1 MADAGGLNQG
11 PPTGELASDSLRPP
25 DVEFSSVAAS
35 HARVEARGD
44 GVHQTSKDMPAILPP
59 EPSLIE
65 AVDHLTTGEIPQI
78 TVGQPA
84 AGPLDFDDEVPDD
97 VELPETFDGRA
108 RSRMSFIS
116 GMLVSAAIAAGAY
129 IAFDGS
135 ENEANPPPAA
145 DVGESAELVLIEQL
159 MEAARFEA
167 RDTRTARERARS
179 LYTRVL
185 QSIEN
190 EERPEWRQAAQYG
203 LARIALADAQY
214 EVLRGSSSRQSFAKA
229 EERLRQLDH
238 PKAALL
244 KLRNHRLQGQT
255 TLFNDGIDGYSG
267 PKDTEFRL
275 ERALRQAPTIKA
287 DSADRLRRLNALK
300 DDLQGSPTVWALRA
314 EAGLAS
320 GQWEAV
326 AKILE
331 AAPRGPDRAY
341 FLKALSESRS
351 QEPVSKTVQVKPVKN
366 AGSQTKK
373 VMKSKPT
380 QPEVPAKTSAKS
392 VQPRAKETSSDSKI
406 GSVDFE
412 SIMSRGI
419 ALLERGDEERAEA
432 MFLKAAD
439 ARPKRPEPHTN
450 LGYCAHSRKRY
461 GKAVE
466 HFQHALRLRGGYAD
480 ALYGLGNAYRAM
492 GRTQQARQTFRR
504 YLDRHPRG
512 AQASMARARL
522 EELGEGP

>member
-1 MADAGGLNQG
+1 MA
-11 PPTGELASDSLRPP
+11 P
-25 DVEFSSVAAS
+25 S
-35 HARVEARGD
+35 HPRVEARGD

-78 TVGQPA
+78 TVGQPSA
-84 AGPLDFDDEVPDD
+84 VSLDFDDEVPDD
-97 VELPETFDGRA
+97 VDLPETAGVRV

-135 ENEANPPPAA
+135 ENEASPPPASE
-145 DVGESAELVLIEQL
+145 VGESAELGRVEQL

-167 RDTRTARERARS
+167 RDTRSARAHARS
-179 LYTRVL
+179 LYTRIL
-185 QSIEN
+185 QSLGN
-190 EERPEWRQAAQYG
+190 EERSEWRQAAQYG
-203 LARIALADAQY
+203 LARIALTDAQY
-214 EVLRGSSSRQSFAKA
+214 EVFRGSSSRESLAKA
-229 EERLRQLDH
+229 EEHLRQLDH

-244 KLRNHRLQGQT
+244 RLRNHRLQGQT
-255 TLFNDGIDGYSG
+255 DLFNDGIDGYSG

-275 ERALRQAPTIKA
+275 ERALRQMPTIKV

-326 AKILE
+326 SKILE
-331 AAPRGPDRAY
+331 AAPRGPDRAF
-341 FLKALSESRS
+341 FLKALSENRS
-351 QEPVSKTVQVKPVKN
+351 QEPVSKVPQVKPVKN
-366 AGSQTKK
+366 AATPTRK
-373 VMKSKPT
+373 VMNSKQT
-380 QPEVPAKTSAKS
+380 ELEAQAKTSAKS
-392 VQPRAKETSSDSKI
+392 TQSRAKETSSDSKT
-406 GSVDFE
+406 GSVDFKTT
-412 SIMSRGI
+412 MSRGI

-432 MFLKAAD
+432 MFRKAAD

-504 YLDRHPRG
+504 YLDQHPRG